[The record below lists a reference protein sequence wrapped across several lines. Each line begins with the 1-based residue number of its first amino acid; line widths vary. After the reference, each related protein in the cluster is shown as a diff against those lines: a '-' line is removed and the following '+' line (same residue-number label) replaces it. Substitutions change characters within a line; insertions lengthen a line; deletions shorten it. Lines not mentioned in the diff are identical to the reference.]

1 MGERARDRRRT
12 SAFDWYVTGIEGL
25 LGLETE
31 HRRLLPNM
39 MSLVSCDR
47 LREYLE
53 DRTVPVQ
60 RQMRRLELLLRA
72 SLDRQPARKRIQVRG
87 GETPA
92 GMTTSL
98 AADLDQLRLVRD
110 ADERDAELVNASM
123 WIANLKLE
131 QYQATRSS
139 AERIGLY
146 EATGHLQRSLDA
158 ESAASERLL
167 RISERMFAAE
177 MFAAEMF
184 QRVAS

>member
-1 MGERARDRRRT
+1 
-12 SAFDWYVTGIEGL
+12 
-25 LGLETE
+25 
-31 HRRLLPNM
+31 M
-39 MSLVSCDR
+39 MSLGSCRR

-53 DRTVPVQ
+53 DRSVPVQ

-72 SLDRQPARKRIQVRG
+72 SADRQQPRKRVRVRTLS
-87 GETPA
+87 ETPTA
-92 GMTTSL
+92 MTTSL
-98 AADLDQLRLVRD
+98 GHDLEQLRLVRD

-158 ESAASERLL
+158 ESSASERLM

-177 MFAAEMF
+177 MFE
-184 QRVAS
+184 RVAS